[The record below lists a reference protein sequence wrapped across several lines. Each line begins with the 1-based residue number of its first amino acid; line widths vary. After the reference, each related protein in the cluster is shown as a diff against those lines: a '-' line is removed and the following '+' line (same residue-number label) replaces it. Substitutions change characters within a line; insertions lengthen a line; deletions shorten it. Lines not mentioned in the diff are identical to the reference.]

1 MFGSAPKLEDKFMMN
16 EKGRISR
23 DLLSTAGHQNTTRS
37 GSNNHKATVVVAT
50 SPAVDS

>member
-23 DLLSTAGHQNTTRS
+23 DIQPTAGE
-37 GSNNHKATVVVAT
+37 
-50 SPAVDS
+50 